1 MYSFESKREAIDKY
15 ISMTHINYASVFVN
29 LFFMFMNR
37 NNISHKMGI
46 FFHSD
51 VMYYYIYFSSFDF
64 KWNENKPKSRDEEEK
79 KKFSGDQQKL
89 CVVGKIYT
97 ESERYEMFTRKQIIK
112 TAKEKFNSLCCRHF
126 SCWPRNKGSEIT
138 GKKNLF
144 NKIYNVETLFRATK
158 IFSCIYEII
167 TH

>member
-79 KKFSGDQQKL
+79 KKVFWRS
-89 CVVGKIYT
+89 T
-97 ESERYEMFTRKQIIK
+97 ETMCSRQNLYREREIWNVHKKTNNKNGERK
-112 TAKEKFNSLCCRHF
+112 
-126 SCWPRNKGSEIT
+126 
-138 GKKNLF
+138 
-144 NKIYNVETLFRATK
+144 V
-158 IFSCIYEII
+158 
-167 TH
+167 